1 MVVLG
6 DGTETDGEQQPP
18 VRSVERGGAPVGLE
32 AEIPL
37 AFPERDPD
45 VLTDTTEL
53 YLMERHAATDGSVTV
68 QVLGWERDGDVVSVE
83 YSLPT
88 GEKRR
93 DRYRWPT
100 PGRYGESDFIGLVRG
115 LGYAPGSAEHIAGEF
130 ARARNENGR
139 WRIVT
144 GRETRGT
151 TSDRGDRT
159 DRADRTGENR
169 SGERSADSRTGT
181 GRSVPALSGAVHRYF
196 DGVDPMDIGL
206 VSVLLVF
213 LSVVLPAT
221 AAIVAGGLTVP
232 ITVLGTLLFGGA
244 VVTLWLSIVVAAT

>member
-1 MVVLG
+1 MVGLG
-6 DGTETDGEQQPP
+6 DRTGADGKQRSPS
-18 VRSVERGGAPVGLE
+18 RSVEREDTVDLGS
-32 AEIPL
+32 EIPI
-37 AFPERDPD
+37 AFPERNPD
-45 VLTDTTEL
+45 ALTDTTEL
-53 YLMERHAATDGSVTV
+53 YLMERHAANDGSVTV
-68 QVLGWERDGDVVSVE
+68 QVLGWERDDDVVRVE

-88 GEKRR
+88 GEKRH

-100 PGRYGESDFIGLVRG
+100 PGRYDGSDFVALVRG

-144 GRETRGT
+144 GRETRDGG
-151 TSDRGDRT
+151 SERGARTDRT
-159 DRADRTGENR
+159 DRTGATP
-169 SGERSADSRTGT
+169 SGEESADPRAGTSRSAT
-181 GRSVPALSGAVHRYF
+181 ALSRAVRRHL
-196 DGVDPMDIGL
+196 DGIDPMDLGL

-213 LSVVLPAT
+213 LSVVLPAAAAT
-221 AAIVAGGLTVP
+221 AGGGLTLP